1 MTEEIR
7 RSVLDLLA
15 NADGPLTTAQINDAL
30 GLRALVGDIYSVL
43 FPMQYQGL
51 VECSESCPW
60 TWSAAKGIS
69 STVCAGN

>member
-15 NADGPLTTAQINDAL
+15 SSDGPLTTAQINDAL
-30 GLRALVGDIYSVL
+30 GLRAIVGDIYGVL

-60 TWSAAKGIS
+60 TWTAAK
-69 STVCAGN
+69 